1 MQFKVRS
8 VYIDLQ
14 IQNPKKIKT
23 KKYKRVY
30 GGKMNSQ
37 FYLFRLVL
45 LSIMWLYSSSLF
57 IDNTNKMKRLPA

>member
-45 LSIMWLYSSSLF
+45 LIIM
-57 IDNTNKMKRLPA
+57 